1 MATMKRENPTANE
14 QQQPLSKRFKNDVRV
29 VLNPADCD
37 LAFNI
42 EADGLTGHA
51 LYEQGF
57 AYCWSGARGNIGI
70 TGGKYYFGCRIISDQ
85 PVIMEETPLDQH
97 VSRIGV
103 SRGDDP
109 VGNLGETK
117 GSFGYGGTGKFST
130 NAKFVDYGERFGIGD
145 TITCLVDLESKPC
158 ASVEFSKNGKWL
170 GIAKYLDVDPKGLGV
185 VSLTGNLPWESA
197 LFPHVLLKNTVVK
210 MQFSTE
216 DGLVPEEGYK
226 PWASAVND
234 GNAVIGP
241 AFSDSQACEVI
252 MMVGLPASGKTTWA
266 EKWVKEHPEKRYI
279 LLGTNLYLDQMK
291 VPGLQRKS
299 NYGERFDRL
308 MDRASGILNTLL
320 SRASKVTR
328 NYIIDQTNVYM
339 SARRRKLK
347 PFANFHKIAVVVF
360 PRQEELKLR
369 DEKRFK
375 DMGKEVP
382 PEAVNEMLAN
392 LVLPMSKDM
401 LHTEEYFDEVIFTEL
416 SRREAQK
423 QLDEM
428 KRALILSC
436 SMKSKGDHSSYSHES
451 SVHSD
456 SRLSA
461 CDPGQ
466 PYSQY
471 SSPSLGFQ
479 TDFGTGSWIGPPGH
493 ASLPNPANAIKGY
506 TGVEHSVALEA
517 MQPRPY
523 NNVNTRYESPGFSGR
538 IEAPAGSYSFPGS
551 LNPMPPR
558 DCYPGTYSSYSNP
571 GLEDGGPRTYSSYGN
586 PIPGN
591 NYTQRDSENY
601 LYDPHRTHESAYSYG
616 TGYGNNA
623 EAAILAY
630 QPNVSRTPY
639 SRPQGSYP
647 ADVRHPGSALYHL
660 PDSRE
665 SR

>member
-14 QQQPLSKRFKNDVRV
+14 QEQPHSKRLKNDLRV

-85 PVIMEETPLDQH
+85 PVIMEETPLDQQH

-103 SRGDDP
+103 SRGDAP

-158 ASVEFSKNGKWL
+158 ASVEFSKNGKRL
-170 GIAKYLDVDPKGLGV
+170 GIAKYLDEDPKSPGA
-185 VSLTGNLPWESA
+185 VSPTGNLSWKSA

-266 EKWVKEHPEKRYI
+266 ENWVKEHPEKRYI
-279 LLGTNLYLDQMK
+279 LLGTNLSLDQMK

-308 MDRASGILNTLL
+308 MDRATGIFNTLL
-320 SRASKVTR
+320 SRACKVPR
-328 NYIIDQTNVYM
+328 NYIIDQTNVYK

-360 PRQEELKLR
+360 PRQDELKFR
-369 DEKRFK
+369 AEKRFK
-375 DMGKEVP
+375 EMGKEVP

-392 LVLPMSKDM
+392 YVLPMSKDM

-416 SRREAQK
+416 SRGEAQQ

-428 KRALILSC
+428 KRAPILSS
-436 SMKSKGDHSSYSHES
+436 SMKSKGDHSSYSRES
-451 SVHSD
+451 SVHSNF
-456 SRLSA
+456 RLSA
-461 CDPGQ
+461 CGPGQ

-471 SSPSLGFQ
+471 SSPSLGLQ

-493 ASLPNPANAIKGY
+493 ALQPNPANAIRGY
-506 TGVEHSVALEA
+506 TGQSVALESV
-517 MQPRPY
+517 QPRPLNY
-523 NNVNTRYESPGFSGR
+523 VNTRYESPGFSGR
-538 IEAPAGSYSFPGS
+538 IEAPGSCSYPGS
-551 LNPMPPR
+551 LNSMPPR
-558 DCYPGTYSSYSNP
+558 NCHPGTYSSYSSPALGNNFTQ
-571 GLEDGGPRTYSSYGN
+571 LDGG
-586 PIPGN
+586 
-591 NYTQRDSENY
+591 NY
-601 LYDPHRTHESAYSYG
+601 LYDPHRIHESACSYG
-616 TGYGNNA
+616 TRYGNSA
-623 EAAILAY
+623 EEAILAN
-630 QPNVSRTPY
+630 QFNVSQTPY
-639 SRPQGSYP
+639 SRPQGSYS
-647 ADVRHPGSALYHL
+647 ADVRHPGAALYH
-660 PDSRE
+660 PPRYY
-665 SR
+665 